1 MKIFKLSLSALLLAS
16 LFISC
21 DKGNDTPPAPKGGE
35 GSFKGV
41 VFAAGITN
49 PEGNGGNVYM
59 QALPGFLP
67 GTYGNTNA
75 IPVGFGST
83 PIVTESNNIYAFPD
97 YMGNTKAE
105 IKCYNL
111 NEKGEWLKKGAL
123 QIPANAAACNIVELN
138 KEKAYVSLQG
148 IGIVMVFNPTTMKKI
163 ADIDLNSYAQ
173 AGARVSPAA
182 MIIRDGKLFVGLSQM
197 NAQFMPTVNKLE
209 FAMIDT
215 KTDKVEKHIV
225 NESLGMCFATR
236 PIDAGSIFMDENK
249 DIYFNCMGS
258 FGMLPQLHGGIA
270 RIKNGSTD
278 IDPNYSIRLD
288 QTEVSGLSTKHA
300 DYICTVMYAGD
311 GKVYTYISSFGLDPH
326 ALNNPYLTLSNL
338 PVVIDLK
345 QRTLSVIKNTEI
357 SNPQG
362 IAVAKYKDLIVFGSA
377 NKKATGFYTYNPKT
391 KEVAGPVIQTQGN
404 PSFFHSFE

>member
-21 DKGNDTPPAPKGGE
+21 DKGNDNPPAPKGGE

-59 QALPGFLP
+59 QALPSFLP
-67 GTYGNTNA
+67 GTYGN
-75 IPVGFGST
+75 
-83 PIVTESNNIYAFPD
+83 
-97 YMGNTKAE
+97 
-105 IKCYNL
+105 
-111 NEKGEWLKKGAL
+111 
-123 QIPANAAACNIVELN
+123 
-138 KEKAYVSLQG
+138 
-148 IGIVMVFNPTTMKKI
+148 MVFNPTTMKKI

-173 AGARVSPAA
+173 EGARVSPAA

-197 NAQFMPTVNKLE
+197 NSQFMPTVNKLE

-225 NESLGMCFATR
+225 NESLGMCYATR

-249 DIYFNCMGS
+249 DLYFNCMGS

-311 GKVYTYISSFGLDPH
+311 GKVYTYISSLGLDPH
-326 ALNNPYLTLSNL
+326 ALDNPYLTLSNL